1 MDAAPQPTPQP
12 TLELRGLDALDAPLP
27 PPPAQSLALQAKV
40 VPPAELARMRA
51 PLQKYYAHQNA
62 LIEFYA
68 AVDAQAAAEAQEGRP
83 VGSQQGCP
91 SPDRLVPS
99 GPASAAPAAA
109 AAAAGD
115 AGDAG
120 DAEGAAASLAIA
132 ASTYANVLLLIAKL
146 VASVT
151 SGSMAV
157 IASTVDSVLDLCSGG
172 ILWTSERLAARV
184 DRTNFPVGKSRYEP
198 VAILLFACLMGCA
211 SFQIITESCQAL
223 TEAARAAPTITP
235 AVLGILAA
243 TVGVKAL
250 LFAWCRLLTASPSCQ
265 ALALDHSADV
275 VNNIGTLAAVLVSS
289 RYDFLWFL
297 DPAMAILLALVMLF
311 IWSRAAREQ
320 MAALTSQAASATQIS
335 RLVYI
340 ALTHEPARVKFVDT
354 LCAYSI
360 GHKLQVE
367 CDVGLDEAMPLKQA
381 HDVGEN
387 LQRRLEALEDVERA
401 FVHLDTEFEHS
412 KHFEHRD
419 PYAA

>member
-1 MDAAPQPTPQP
+1 MDAAPQPTPLP
-12 TLELRGLDALDAPLP
+12 TLEMRGLDALDAPLP
-27 PPPAQSLALQAKV
+27 PPQPPSLPLQAKI

-51 PLQKYYAHQNA
+51 PLQKFYAHQNA
-62 LIEFYA
+62 LIEFYV

-91 SPDRLVPS
+91 SPDRLVPP
-99 GPASAAPAAA
+99 GPSSAAPGA

-120 DAEGAAASLAIA
+120 DSEGTAASLAIA
-132 ASTYANVLLLIAKL
+132 ASTYANVLLLAAKL
-146 VASVT
+146 AASIT

-223 TEAARAAPTITP
+223 TETAREAPSITP

-243 TVGVKAL
+243 TVVIKAL

-265 ALALDHSADV
+265 ALATDHSADV

-289 RYDFLWFL
+289 RYDYLWFL

-320 MAALTSQAASATQIS
+320 MAALTSQAATAAQIS

-419 PYAA
+419 PYA